1 MELEEEIEELELRF
15 EQALTG
21 ASREHLVE
29 FGIHMSVPGV
39 EGEHKEN
46 KNTEA
51 NTTFVEHSEEDSE
64 NKNEQPNWRD

>member
-39 EGEHKEN
+39 E
-46 KNTEA
+46 A
-51 NTTFVEHSEEDSE
+51 NTKKTKTLKLIRTFVEHSEEDSE